1 MRRRAGVLRLLWC
14 RMDNVEAKLAH
25 RIGTAVR
32 ACRTKLGWSQA
43 VLAERLDSSVE
54 YVSLMERGQRLP
66 SVVML
71 VRLAQILG
79 VSAGSLLGEEKA
91 VPDQLRVLVDAIP
104 EAARPAVLGML
115 QGVVQAY
122 RRKRR

>member
-1 MRRRAGVLRLLWC
+1 
-14 RMDNVEAKLAH
+14 VEAKLAH

-66 SVVML
+66 SVGML